1 MYLYTAPSD
10 EKRESD
16 YDSFTVL
23 GRRMDALS
31 FIQLGHPFAA
41 SCLGHYWANEKETDG
56 KVVIAKLRPFFH
68 LIDSG
73 KPNNDFTKNW
83 GIGMPAV
90 HDPYYDEY
98 DFYKRRFF
106 SGNLSNE
113 ASLKEK
119 LDESGPTQEWVAKL
133 FTEKAMQLLRPV
145 VRSAERGNPSAIRAI
160 SFLTHHLTNSLE
172 GITRSNGKE
181 VRKISSNRFYWP
193 VLHTPHSEFKTKQQD
208 SYIANLQ
215 VGSKLPVRVDRARWS
230 DDSLSMLALELITF
244 VHGLR
249 ADREI
254 DTTDDPFGDYSPQ
267 SELGEVCQ
275 SLPELTKETARDHW
289 WPIARE
295 IFSFSYPDPIGVSE
309 FREMV
314 KHRQDDAARFK
325 SAFLNALGDK
335 LISLAR
341 N

>member
-1 MYLYTAPSD
+1 
-10 EKRESD
+10 
-16 YDSFTVL
+16 
-23 GRRMDALS
+23 
-31 FIQLGHPFAA
+31 
-41 SCLGHYWANEKETDG
+41 
-56 KVVIAKLRPFFH
+56 
-68 LIDSG
+68 
-73 KPNNDFTKNW
+73 
-83 GIGMPAV
+83 MPAV

-119 LDESGPTQEWVAKL
+119 LGESGPTQEWVAKL

-181 VRKISSNRFYWP
+181 VRKISTNRFYWP

-275 SLPELTKETARDHW
+275 SLPELTKETANSHW
-289 WPIARE
+289 WPVARE
-295 IFSFSYPDPIGVSE
+295 IFSFSYPDPLGVEE
-309 FREMV
+309 FRKMV
-314 KHRQDDAARFK
+314 TYKQDDSSLFK
-325 SAFLNALGDK
+325 SAFLNGLRDK
-335 LISLAR
+335 LVSLAR
-341 N
+341 R